1 MILRL
6 IQIGNALPIQYPVL
20 PSAIFEPGM
29 LGQLTLLGNNIV
41 CGVSDGTCPLGII
54 DDVNTTAFYA
64 PSIDEI
70 KIVQAVGQLVAGKYI
85 SITDLTVL
93 LDNPNVQ
100 TNSFICDTEVYLRER
115 NGAVVIPAGTELNY
129 NLSGGANPDS
139 IRIVCSYSYQ
149 VPGIAGDSSVQGSNR
164 ITIHFQRGIYA
175 TDKYEVNRVYPL
187 NANLFVSSEGLF
199 TTHQPTA
206 THPAVGI
213 VTGPPTSRNA
223 LLEVLYL

>member
-115 NGAVVIPAGTELNY
+115 NGAVVIPAG
-129 NLSGGANPDS
+129 
-139 IRIVCSYSYQ
+139 IF
-149 VPGIAGDSSVQGSNR
+149 GDR
-164 ITIHFQRGIYA
+164 HR
-175 TDKYEVNRVYPL
+175 
-187 NANLFVSSEGLF
+187 
-199 TTHQPTA
+199 
-206 THPAVGI
+206 
-213 VTGPPTSRNA
+213 
-223 LLEVLYL
+223 